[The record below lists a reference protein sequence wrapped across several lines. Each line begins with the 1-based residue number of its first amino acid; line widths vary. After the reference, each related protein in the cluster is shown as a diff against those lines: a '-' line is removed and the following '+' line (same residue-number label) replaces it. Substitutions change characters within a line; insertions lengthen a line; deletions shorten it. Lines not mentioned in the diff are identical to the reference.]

1 MASDCG
7 SYLLLLLMAP
17 LLMVKTTTL
26 KPCRDPPPDYP
37 TLLKK
42 SSRPRSSYFSGERV
56 FYNCA
61 LGYTNAAGSLFVRCK
76 DGLWTQLNHRCEREP
91 SAISCPSPPVA
102 NGVMISGVMNSTS
115 YRPTDSVRFACRDG
129 FDLNGP
135 EEIACGPDGQWD
147 PQPPQ
152 CLPSADRESCGPPA
166 SYPNM
171 HPVGV
176 DLAQQLFPLKSRVTY
191 ECAMGYTRTW
201 GTRRISECTDGHW
214 TQINMKCQ
222 RKLCGSAGEILHGHY
237 NYQGVQFGDQATAV
251 CDQGY
256 ELIGRPYR
264 HCLEMGWDGRDPVC
278 EAVQCDEP
286 PSVVSAEWSGPRDGT
301 FPYRTVVTYQC
312 LKGQLIGKS
321 EIYCTHDGRWSS
333 EAPTCQDTTCSSPR
347 VPNGEKT
354 SGFHLIYK
362 YGDSVS
368 FQCRKG
374 YVLSGNSSATCSAKG
389 QWKPALPKCTVIKC
403 PEIIVENGA
412 PSPKH
417 TAAGRTVM
425 IKCKKGFRLQGAHK
439 VTCLQG
445 GSWNPIL
452 PKCVLMSSRKPRH

>member
-1 MASDCG
+1 MGGTWFPSKDFCTG
-7 SYLLLLLMAP
+7 LCLLFISLCDDLRSFFLSSKQRDTRSPHTIQAP
-17 LLMVKTTTL
+17 AKLAGTL
-26 KPCRDPPPDYP
+26 TGTRYP
-37 TLLKK
+37 FMTHLSK
-42 SSRPRSSYFSGERV
+42 
-56 FYNCA
+56 
-61 LGYTNAAGSLFVRCK
+61 
-76 DGLWTQLNHRCEREP
+76 
-91 SAISCPSPPVA
+91 
-102 NGVMISGVMNSTS
+102 
-115 YRPTDSVRFACRDG
+115 
-129 FDLNGP
+129 
-135 EEIACGPDGQWD
+135 
-147 PQPPQ
+147 
-152 CLPSADRESCGPPA
+152 
-166 SYPNM
+166 
-171 HPVGV
+171 
-176 DLAQQLFPLKSRVTY
+176 
-191 ECAMGYTRTW
+191 CAMGYTRTW

-251 CDQGY
+251 CH
-256 ELIGRPYR
+256 LCVR
-264 HCLEMGWDGRDPVC
+264 
-278 EAVQCDEP
+278 AVQCDEP

-389 QWKPALPKCTVIKC
+389 QWKPALPKCTGGYLSACLCVCIC
-403 PEIIVENGA
+403 VSLCA
-412 PSPKH
+412 C
-417 TAAGRTVM
+417 V
-425 IKCKKGFRLQGAHK
+425 RL
-439 VTCLQG
+439 CLG
-445 GSWNPIL
+445 MSGCVCVCVFCMYWISRIL
-452 PKCVLMSSRKPRH
+452 FGYLWLRLGPG